1 MERGL
6 GSACVRCR
14 KGDIEMIFIY
24 SIFIY
29 SILFG
34 SALRAVPI
42 IAIPKELD
50 SRVQFLR
57 NCYPEFY
64 HWSILGQW

>member
-6 GSACVRCR
+6 GNACVRCR
-14 KGDIEMIFIY
+14 KGISRFIY

-50 SRVQFLR
+50 SRVQFVR
-57 NCYPEFY
+57 NCFPEFY